1 MQGIT
6 YTIVHCNTSVG
17 ICGMQSDA
25 AIVAT
30 PVRGSPDELKDLVES
45 LNRRQV
51 PFQEFSELI
60 MNGVT
65 ALDG

>member
-6 YTIVHCNTSVG
+6 YTIVHCNTSLGVCG
-17 ICGMQSDA
+17 IQSDA
-25 AIVAT
+25 AIVAA
-30 PVRGSPDELKDLVES
+30 PFRGSPDELIELVES

-51 PFQEFSELI
+51 PFQEFSELVI
-60 MNGVT
+60 DGGV